1 MSCNANEKHW
11 SDRVIVNDLAKNF
24 ITAILI
30 PWMNMVQSGDGLED
44 NTIMQHT
51 CMH

>member
-30 PWMNMVQSGDGLED
+30 PRMNMVQSGDGLED